1 MRVTGISTDHS
12 RTGSFVSD
20 NGPGPNLGR
29 SAASGALVTL
39 GSQGLR
45 IGLQFISIIT
55 LARILTPEQ
64 FGLVAMVTAII
75 GIAEVFRDFG
85 LSMAAVQAPTL
96 SRGQRDNLFWVNT
109 LIGLILT
116 GVTAALA
123 PAIALL
129 YGEPDLV
136 PITQALSITFFLN
149 GLSTQYRADLTR
161 RLQFLKLNSAE
172 IVGQGMGLA
181 AGIAVGLLGW
191 GFWALVVQQVVQAAL
206 AAVLLVSVARWVPG
220 PYSRKESIRS
230 FFGYGMNLLGVYAL
244 AYGAKNLSGVI
255 IGANLGAAQLGAY
268 NRAYQLLTLPLAQLN
283 APSTRVALPVLSRVQ
298 SEPLRFD
305 AFLIRG
311 QSMLLHAVLAVFSVS
326 AALASPLVAI
336 VLGPQWGSVVPIFQI
351 LAIAGVAESA
361 AYAAYWVFLARGLTR
376 QHLYYAMVMRPL
388 QIGLV
393 IAGAPFGL
401 YGVVWGY
408 TIGLVI
414 AWPASLL
421 YLRILRAA
429 PVGRMARSV
438 GAITIAYVLA
448 AAVTYGVWT
457 LTTGLSVWAQAAI
470 GIGTMALSMVLVC
483 AIWPHFRS
491 DVFAIVRLVKRAII
505 GKFKR

>member
-1 MRVTGISTDHS
+1 MASDES
-12 RTGSFVSD
+12 GS
-20 NGPGPNLGR
+20 NLGR
-29 SAASGALVTL
+29 SATGGALVTL

-45 IGLQFISIIT
+45 IALQFVSIVT

-64 FGLVAMVTAII
+64 FGLVAMVTAVI

-85 LSMAAVQAPTL
+85 LSMAAVQARVLT
-96 SRGQRDNLFWVNT
+96 RGQRDNLFWVNS
-109 LIGLILT
+109 LIGLMLT
-116 GVTAALA
+116 GITFAVA
-123 PAIALL
+123 PLIALL
-129 YGEPDLV
+129 YGQPELV
-136 PITQALSITFFLN
+136 PITQALSVTFLLN

-161 RLQFLKLNSAE
+161 RLKFVKLNGAE
-172 IVGQGMGLA
+172 ILGQAIGLA
-181 AGIAVGLLGW
+181 AGISVGLMGW
-191 GFWALVVQQVVQAAL
+191 GFWALVVQQVVQAAI
-206 AAVLLVSVARWVPG
+206 ASVLLVSVAGWVPRF
-220 PYSRKESIRS
+220 YSRTESIRS

-255 IGANLGAAQLGAY
+255 IGASLGAAQLGAY

-283 APSTRVALPVLSRVQ
+283 APSTRVALPVLSRLQ
-298 SEPLRFD
+298 AEPERFD

-311 QSMLLHAVLAVFSVS
+311 QSMLLHAVLLVFGIS

-336 VLGPQWGSVVPIFQI
+336 VLGPQWDSVVPIFQI

-388 QIGLV
+388 QICL
-393 IAGAPFGL
+393 IILGAPFGL

-408 TIGLVI
+408 TVGLLI

-429 PVGRMARSV
+429 PAGRMARSV
-438 GAITIAYVLA
+438 GAITSAYVA
-448 AAVTYGVWT
+448 ATAVTYSVWT
-457 LTTGLSVWAQAAI
+457 LTTDLPVLAQAVI
-470 GIGTMALSMVLVC
+470 GTGTMAGSLLVVC
-483 AIWPHFRS
+483 LMWPHFRR
-491 DVFAIVRLVKRAII
+491 DVLAII
-505 GKFKR
+505 RLLRQAVAGKFRK

>member
-1 MRVTGISTDHS
+1 MAGDDSNS
-12 RTGSFVSD
+12 
-20 NGPGPNLGR
+20 NLGR
-29 SAASGALVTL
+29 SAAGGALITL

-45 IGLQFISIIT
+45 IGLQFISIVT

-64 FGLVAMVTAII
+64 FGLVAMVTAVI

-96 SRGQRDNLFWVNT
+96 SRGQRNNLFWVNT

-116 GVTAALA
+116 VLTAALA

-136 PITQALSITFFLN
+136 TITQVLSITFFLN

-161 RLQFLKLNSAE
+161 RLKFVPLNGAE
-172 IVGQGMGLA
+172 IVGQAVGLA
-181 AGIAVGLLGW
+181 AGISVGLIGW
-191 GFWALVVQQVVQAAL
+191 GFWALVVQQVVQAGV
-206 AAVLLVSVARWVPG
+206 AAVLLVLAARWLPG
-220 PYSRKESIRS
+220 LYDRSASIRS

-283 APSTRVALPVLSRVQ
+283 APSTRVALPVLSRLQ
-298 SEPLRFD
+298 EEPSRFD

-311 QSMLLHAVLAVFSVS
+311 QSMLLHVVLLVFSVA
-326 AALASPLVAI
+326 AALATPLVAI
-336 VLGPQWGSVVPIFQI
+336 VLGPQWDSVVPIFQI

-376 QHLYYAMVMRPL
+376 QQLYYALVMRPV
-388 QIGLV
+388 QIVIVLV
-393 IAGAPFGL
+393 AAPFGL

-408 TIGLVI
+408 TIGLLL
-414 AWPASLL
+414 AWPASLI
-421 YLRILRAA
+421 YLRVLGAA
-429 PVGRMARSV
+429 PVGRMARNV
-438 GAITIAYVLA
+438 GAITLAYGAA

-457 LTTGLSVWAQAAI
+457 LTVGLSVWAQAAI
-470 GIGTMALSMVLVC
+470 GLGTMAVSLLLVC
-483 AIWPHFRS
+483 LVWPHFRA
-491 DVFAIVRLVKRAII
+491 DVTAIVRLVRRAVIKKL
-505 GKFKR
+505 GK